1 MRVQCRLLLQRI
13 VFDHAMTDPV
23 EESIKEVYEQLRAEA
38 DEQIQN
44 QNHSKDLEPY
54 EMR

>member
-38 DEQIQN
+38 DEQN
-44 QNHSKDLEPY
+44 QNHSKDLELY